1 MEAVSTGLVYTD
13 KYVFSSVMMGLVG
26 YLVSWKVTSAC
37 FFFLLGD
44 KFFFVCFFPDIFYL
58 TSIHLHSVMLNIS
71 NKRNYNQL
79 SQREKPI
86 LLVV

>member
-1 MEAVSTGLVYTD
+1 MLLRVALSNFRLSPEILTKSNLSNFVR
-13 KYVFSSVMMGLVG
+13 
-26 YLVSWKVTSAC
+26 
-37 FFFLLGD
+37 FFF
-44 KFFFVCFFPDIFYL
+44 PIIFYL
-58 TSIHLHSVMLNIS
+58 TSIHLHSVLLNIS